1 MDLLVRS
8 EKIDR
13 ARPVESWGTC
23 STAHLSSSLT
33 GDSAYT
39 SKGVTRCFFPEDKEA
54 IDFLSKKGVSFNIVD
69 LSERSFIDRVKARI
83 EGIDKTPILILDN
96 GTRLKGIGQ
105 IKSVVEL
112 SIL

>member
-8 EKIDR
+8 EKIDC

-33 GDSAYT
+33 GDSVYT

-54 IDFLSKKGVSFNIVD
+54 VDFLSDKGVSFNLID
-69 LSERSFIDRVKARI
+69 LSELSFIERVKARI

-96 GTRLKGIGQ
+96 GTRLKGMEQ
-105 IKSVVEL
+105 IRNTVEL
-112 SIL
+112 IL